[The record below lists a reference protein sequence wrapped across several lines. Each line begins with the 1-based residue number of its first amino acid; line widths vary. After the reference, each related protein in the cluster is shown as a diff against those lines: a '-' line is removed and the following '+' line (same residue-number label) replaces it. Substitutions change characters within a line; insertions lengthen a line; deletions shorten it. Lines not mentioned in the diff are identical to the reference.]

1 MIGDGSMRYEVLVVN
16 NDHMDLTKDMILI
29 ADSKREILTLL
40 ANNLGETLSGTS
52 IKIEIS
58 EME

>member
-1 MIGDGSMRYEVLVVN
+1 MRYEVLVVN

-29 ADSKREILTLL
+29 ANSKREILTLL
-40 ANNLGETLSGTS
+40 ADNLGETLSGTS